1 MKTVVTKLR
10 RSKMK
15 TVHENPSRIKADT
28 KMGGR
33 IEELTRAIEMVN
45 RILSLELEVE
55 ETLLY
60 EQMLKN
66 YKIEFELLTNKGA
79 SND

>member
-15 TVHENPSRIKADT
+15 TVHENPSRIKEDT

-33 IEELTRAIEMVN
+33 IEELTRVIEIVEL
-45 RILSLELEVE
+45 ILCLEMDAGEA
-55 ETLLY
+55 LLY

-66 YKIEFELLTNKGA
+66 YKTEFELLTNKGA

>member
-10 RSKMK
+10 RSKM
-15 TVHENPSRIKADT
+15 D
-28 KMGGR
+28 GR
-33 IEELTRAIEMVN
+33 IEELSRAIEVVN
-45 RILSLELEVE
+45 HVLNLELDVE

-66 YKIEFELLTNKGA
+66 YKTEFELLTNKGGT
-79 SND
+79 SNDI

>member
-1 MKTVVTKLR
+1 M
-10 RSKMK
+10 
-15 TVHENPSRIKADT
+15 D
-28 KMGGR
+28 GR

-66 YKIEFELLTNKGA
+66 YKTEFELLTNKGA

>member
-1 MKTVVTKLR
+1 M
-10 RSKMK
+10 
-15 TVHENPSRIKADT
+15 D
-28 KMGGR
+28 GR

-45 RILSLELEVE
+45 RILSLELEVG

-66 YKIEFELLTNKGA
+66 YKTGFELRTNKGA